1 MRTPT
6 RLVYCYLILDHL
18 RASTFRTPART
29 AFNDTKRKAWFDDLA
44 NPDVP
49 LAKLGKS
56 IPHSARNHELLDLL
70 YENNV
75 AIPRAVWFIRAFGS
89 NETVGIY
96 PLLKALC

>member
-1 MRTPT
+1 M
-6 RLVYCYLILDHL
+6 C

-29 AFNDTKRKAWFDDLA
+29 SFNDTKRDAWFADLA

-56 IPHSARNHELLDLL
+56 IPHGVRNHELLDDL
-70 YENNV
+70 YKREV

-89 NETVGIY
+89 NETVSY
-96 PLLKALC
+96 VT